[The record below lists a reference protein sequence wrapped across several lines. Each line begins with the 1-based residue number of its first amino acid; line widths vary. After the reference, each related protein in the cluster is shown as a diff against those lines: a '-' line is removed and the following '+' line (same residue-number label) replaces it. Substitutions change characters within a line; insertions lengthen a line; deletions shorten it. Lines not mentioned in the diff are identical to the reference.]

1 MRLYFSLIARDELRE
16 AKLYYNLQQKGLGT
30 RFVEEAQAAAKT
42 VADNPLAWQVERG
55 DIRRFFM
62 NRFPYKLLYAI
73 EGERVIVIAVAHQ
86 HRNPDYWVDRIPS
99 S

>member
-16 AKLYYNLQQKGLGT
+16 AKLYDNLQQKGLGT

-55 DIRRFFM
+55 DI
-62 NRFPYKLLYAI
+62 
-73 EGERVIVIAVAHQ
+73 
-86 HRNPDYWVDRIPS
+86 
-99 S
+99 

>member
-16 AKLYYNLQQKGLGT
+16 AKLYYNLQQKGLGAH
-30 RFVEEAQAAAKT
+30 FVEEAQAAAKT
-42 VADNPLAWQVERG
+42 VANNPLAWQVERG

-99 S
+99 P

>member
-55 DIRRFFM
+55 DTRRF
-62 NRFPYKLLYAI
+62 
-73 EGERVIVIAVAHQ
+73 
-86 HRNPDYWVDRIPS
+86 S
-99 S
+99 